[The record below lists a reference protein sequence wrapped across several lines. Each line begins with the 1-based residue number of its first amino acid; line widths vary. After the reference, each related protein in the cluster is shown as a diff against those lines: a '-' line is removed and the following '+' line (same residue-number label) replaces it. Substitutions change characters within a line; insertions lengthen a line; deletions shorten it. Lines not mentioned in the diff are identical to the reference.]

1 VTTDWRT
8 IDRINV
14 LERRLEQARREI
26 PSAERAALA
35 AAQTRADS
43 VAARFG
49 GSVSSPIP
57 GEGELDYRKRL
68 AEQFQPHSP
77 RFSHSRLSPLDA
89 ATFGMIEAEVY
100 ADAVR
105 AADASVQPG
114 TLKAIE
120 ERDRS
125 GRLVTRYVGDVGAFL
140 APFVSGGYTGNINE
154 KL

>member
-1 VTTDWRT
+1 MTDWRT
-8 IDRINV
+8 IDRLNV
-14 LERRLEQARREI
+14 LERRVANARREV
-26 PSAERAALA
+26 PAAERDALA
-35 AAQTRADS
+35 AAQSRADS

-49 GSVSSPIP
+49 QSVSSPIP

-77 RFSHSRLSPLDA
+77 RFSQSRLSPLDA
-89 ATFGMIEAEVY
+89 ASFGVIEAEVY

-125 GRLVTRYVGDVGAFL
+125 GRTITKFVGDVGVFL
-140 APFVSGGYTGNINE
+140 APYVSGGISGHINE